1 MDIPEGLKDS
11 INRLLSENKASN
23 IIESAQ
29 TISNRYRKNDG
40 KGKRLLTNESEAVSY
55 VISRM
60 PATYAAVYS
69 VFKQILANY
78 NEKMTSLLD
87 VGAGTGA
94 GTWAVN

>member
-55 VISRM
+55 VHI
-60 PATYAAVYS
+60 
-69 VFKQILANY
+69 
-78 NEKMTSLLD
+78 
-87 VGAGTGA
+87 
-94 GTWAVN
+94 